1 MSEEFLTAAKTQYTT
16 RSFLEGEGGIDFISS
31 SFDVLVLLSDFNR
44 LAIKPHLSVKTVPC
58 TIEPKRTHARFENI
72 QRISY

>member
-1 MSEEFLTAAKTQYTT
+1 MSEEFITAAKTQNTT
-16 RSFLEGEGGIDFISS
+16 RSFPEGGIDFISS

-58 TIEPKRTHARFENI
+58 NIEPKRTHARFENI